1 MQDCEFVK
9 QVNTIDKQLYWN
21 ANQLVTYYKTMQDR
35 HTTKKYHGLL
45 LAADAIHTLRNLP
58 SQLKSGDT
66 VSAQLYNAT
75 VTFDAFAT

>member
-1 MQDCEFVK
+1 
-9 QVNTIDKQLYWN
+9 
-21 ANQLVTYYKTMQDR
+21 MQDR